1 VRVGALIFASIGT
14 SDTATGA
21 LVAYGLTFAVAGVA
35 AVAAGICL
43 LHRRRTPS
51 RSATTPRRSQAT
63 VLRGALSEHWT

>member
-35 AVAAGICL
+35 AVAAGMWL

-51 RSATTPRRSQAT
+51 
-63 VLRGALSEHWT
+63 